1 MRPWLL
7 TLGCALCLA
16 AQGGPLPTLHH
27 LALHEQA
34 GTWTVVARLFVQ
46 SGQPPVVSK
55 GIEINKVV
63 SGGLWLQSELRAE
76 MGGQA
81 FEGHGLSGFDTHQ
94 GAHVGSWVDGS
105 DTWMASM
112 KGTCA
117 RNCREQT
124 LFFESFGPNRKVVT
138 HKQVHVQV
146 DHDHRSVTLYVQA
159 PKGGFVKEME
169 MEYVRVK

>member
-1 MRPWLL
+1 
-7 TLGCALCLA
+7 
-16 AQGGPLPTLHH
+16 
-27 LALHEQA
+27 
-34 GTWTVVARLFVQ
+34 
-46 SGQPPVVSK
+46 
-55 GIEINKVV
+55 
-63 SGGLWLQSELRAE
+63 
-76 MGGQA
+76 
-81 FEGHGLSGFDTHQ
+81 
-94 GAHVGSWVDGS
+94 
-105 DTWMASM
+105 M

-146 DHDHRSVTLYVQA
+146 DHDHRSVTLYVQG